1 MHSRVSR
8 VMPLLVALG
17 LSATAT
23 TARAQTWTIGNPTTG
38 NEYTN
43 TSDIGVDGTGPT
55 DGGAITIRI
64 KNESTLHIMQSV
76 STTVDPDTG
85 NWLETLEA
93 PNDQWPELGNAII
106 EVMKSGTRVAW
117 VRVKII
123 DPSQ

>member
-1 MHSRVSR
+1 MHSRMPR
-8 VMPLLVALG
+8 VIQLLVALC

-23 TARAQTWTIGNPTTG
+23 TVRAEAWTIGNPTTG
-38 NEYTN
+38 TEFTN
-43 TSDIGVDGTGPT
+43 TSDLGVDGTGPT

-64 KNESTLHIMQSV
+64 KNENTGHIMQSV

-93 PNDQWPELGNAII
+93 PNGVWPEIGNAII